1 MRASLRLQAHA
12 GSLHGMQRIQKGHAM
27 RTETPVQIKL
37 ADYTPYPF
45 AIDQVEMA
53 FELEPNATTVKTVMQ
68 VRRIGTGDMVLDG
81 VDVKLNA
88 IKIDGTVL
96 SADAYVLANDSLIL
110 SGVPDTFTL
119 ETDVTIDPSANT
131 ALSGLYIS
139 GGRFCTQCESIGFR
153 RITFWPDRPDV
164 MSRFKVRLEAS
175 KAAYPVLLSNGT
187 PGETGDLADGRH
199 FAEWDDP
206 HLKPSY
212 LFALCAGE
220 YDIYRD
226 SFETMSGANID
237 LAVHV
242 DKGDGD
248 RAAWAME
255 SLKASMKWDEHV
267 FAREYDLGVFNIVA
281 VRDFNF
287 GAMENKGL
295 NVFNSA
301 YVLADEATATDA
313 DFEAIESIVGHEY
326 FHNWTGNRIT
336 CRDWFQLCLK
346 EGLTVFRDQ
355 EFSADMRSRPVQ
367 RIKDVIRLRA
377 RQFAEDAGPLA
388 HQVRP
393 DGYASIDN
401 LYTATVYEKGAEL
414 IRMLKTMIG
423 DEAFAKGM
431 QIYFERHDGE
441 ATTIEHFYKCFE
453 DACGEDLSDF
463 RRWYSQPGTPTI
475 TATEIWNEE
484 AGKLTVMLKQSNP
497 ETPGN
502 TDPRPLPMPLR
513 VAAFASDGA
522 KIEDLTLLL
531 EGEDTVW
538 SVSDQSGRPMVSL
551 NRGFSA
557 PVRTDHQISDADRLA
572 IARVDDDPFNQWDA
586 LQALVKKDILA
597 IAYDQKPGADADI
610 IAAIVDAVRKN
621 IDDPAFAAL
630 LTRLPDVGE
639 LFQEHVPANPNA
651 LADARKTVQS
661 SLAEALLDDAR
672 AFLAKASPEPFVPD
686 AAQSGQRALRSAFM
700 TLLSALG
707 DAADAELKSLFN
719 AAGNMTE
726 SLSSLRAI
734 CVAGGAS
741 KSDAITAF
749 ETKWTDNPLVMDK
762 WFAVQAGTGD
772 VANVAALTKHAAFD
786 LSNPNRVRS
795 VIAVFAMQ
803 NLRAFHTPDGSGYD
817 LVADIIE
824 KADKTNPAL
833 AARLL
838 TAFEQWKSLEPRAR
852 AAAETA
858 LKRLQSGKLSENASD
873 IISRTLG

>member
-1 MRASLRLQAHA
+1 
-12 GSLHGMQRIQKGHAM
+12 M

-45 AIDQVEMA
+45 AIDQMEMA
-53 FELEPNATTVKTVMQ
+53 FDLKPSATKVRTKMQ
-68 VRRIGTGDMVLDG
+68 VRRLSAGDLVLDG
-81 VDVKLNA
+81 VQMKLDSIALN
-88 IKIDGTVL
+88 GTEL
-96 SADAYVLANDSLIL
+96 SADAYQVDDERLTLKDA
-110 SGVPDTFTL
+110 PEAFTL
-119 ETDVTIDPSANT
+119 ETVVTIDPSANT

-139 GGRFCTQCESIGFR
+139 GGRFCSQCESVGFR
-153 RITFWPDRPDV
+153 RITYWPDRPDV
-164 MSRFKVRLEAS
+164 MSRFKVRIEGD
-175 KAAYPVLLSNGT
+175 KAAYPILLSNGT
-187 PGETGDLADGRH
+187 LGETGDLDSGRH

-212 LFALCAGE
+212 LFALCAGD
-220 YDIYRD
+220 YDVYSD
-226 SFETMSGANID
+226 SYTTMNGAEVD

-255 SLKASMKWDEHV
+255 SLKSSMKWDEDV

-295 NVFNSA
+295 NIFNSA

-393 DGYASIDN
+393 DSYGSIDN

-414 IRMLKTMIG
+414 IRMLKTLIG
-423 DEAFAKGM
+423 DEAFAAGM
-431 QIYFERHDGE
+431 QIYFDRHDGE

-453 DACGEDLSDF
+453 EASGEDLSNF

-475 TATEIWNEE
+475 TASEIWDEDSNT
-484 AGKLTVMLKQSNP
+484 LTVLLTQTNP
-497 ETPGN
+497 KTPGN
-502 TDPRPLPMPLR
+502 DTPTPLPMPLR
-513 VAAFASDGA
+513 VAAFAPDGTTL
-522 KIEDLTLLL
+522 EDLTLLI
-531 EGEDTVW
+531 ESDETIWTVK
-538 SVSDQSGRPMVSL
+538 SEAGRPFVSL

-557 PVRTDHQISDADRLA
+557 PIRLDHQIEDAQRLDL
-572 IARVDDDPFNQWDA
+572 ARLDNDPFNQWDA

-597 IAYDQKPGADADI
+597 LACGDASAPDTNI
-610 IAAIVDAVRKN
+610 IAAIADAVRAN
-621 IDDPAFAAL
+621 MSDPAFAAL

-639 LFQEHVPANPNA
+639 LFLEHTPANPAA
-651 LADARKTVQS
+651 LAAARKSVQQA
-661 SLAEALLDDAR
+661 LAAALSDDAT
-672 AFLAKASPEPFVPD
+672 AYLAKPSPAPFRPD
-686 AAQSGQRALRSAFM
+686 AEQSGARALRSAFI
-700 TLLSALG
+700 TLLAALG
-707 DAADAELKSLFN
+707 ETSDASLKTLFDAAE
-719 AAGNMTE
+719 NMTE
-726 SLSSLRAI
+726 SLSTLRAL
-734 CVAGGAS
+734 CTANGPS
-741 KSDAITAF
+741 KADAISAF
-749 ETKWTDNPLVMDK
+749 ETKWSANELVMDK
-762 WFAVQAGTGD
+762 WFAVQAGTGS
-772 VANVAALTKHAAFD
+772 VADIEALLKHPKFD
-786 LSNPNRVRS
+786 LGNPNRVRS

-803 NLRAFHTPDGSGYD
+803 NLAEFHASDGAGYE
-817 LVADIIE
+817 LVADVI
-824 KADKTNPAL
+824 KSADPKNPAL

-838 TAFEQWKSLEPRAR
+838 TAFEQWRSLEPAAK
-852 AAAETA
+852 AAAERT
-858 LKRLQSGKLSENASD
+858 LKTLQAGDLSKNASD
-873 IISRTLG
+873 IIGRTLS

>member
-1 MRASLRLQAHA
+1 
-12 GSLHGMQRIQKGHAM
+12 M

-45 AIDQVEMA
+45 AIDQVEMR
-53 FELEPNATTVKTVMQ
+53 FELEPGATKVHTKMT
-68 VRRIGTGDMVLDG
+68 VRRLAEGPLKLDG
-81 VDVKLNA
+81 VLLKLDE
-88 IKIDGTVL
+88 IRLDGAQL
-96 SADAYVLANDSLIL
+96 GDDAYAISDETLTLTE
-110 SGVPDTFTL
+110 VPDRFTL
-119 ETDVTIDPSANT
+119 ETSVTIDPAANT

-139 GGRFCTQCESIGFR
+139 GDRFCTQCESVGFR

-164 MSRFKVRLEAS
+164 MSRFKVRIEADKRS
-175 KAAYPVLLSNGT
+175 YPILLSNGT
-187 PGETGDLADGRH
+187 PGDQGALAGGRH

-212 LFALCAGE
+212 LFALCAGD

-226 SFETMSGANID
+226 TFTTMNGAQVD

-242 DKGDGD
+242 DKGDKD
-248 RAAWAME
+248 RAAWAMD
-255 SLKASMKWDEHV
+255 SLKASMVWDEQV

-295 NVFNSA
+295 NIFNSA

-393 DGYASIDN
+393 DSYASIDN

-414 IRMLKTMIG
+414 IRMLKTLIG

-431 QIYFERHDGE
+431 QIYFDRHDGE
-441 ATTIEHFYKCFE
+441 ATTIEHFYARFE
-453 DACGEDLSDF
+453 AASGQDLSNF
-463 RRWYSQPGTPTI
+463 RRWYSQPGTPCVS
-475 TATEIWNEE
+475 ATEIWDEDS
-484 AGKLTVMLKQSNP
+484 GTLTVMLGQTNP
-497 ETPGN
+497 HTPGN
-502 TDPRPLPMPLR
+502 DHPAPLPMPIR
-513 VAAFASDGA
+513 AAAFTPGGD
-522 KIEDLTLLL
+522 KLDDLTLILDSEEL
-531 EGEDTVW
+531 VW
-538 SVSDQSGRPMVSL
+538 RISGQTERPLVSL

-557 PVRTDHQISDADRLA
+557 PIRLDHQISDAQVLA
-572 IARVDDDPFNQWDA
+572 LARIDDDPFNQWNS

-597 IAYDQKPGADADI
+597 LAYDQKPAPDAAI
-610 IAAIVDAVRKN
+610 ITAIAAAVRAN
-621 IDDPAFAAL
+621 DEDPAFAAL

-639 LFQEHVPANPNA
+639 LFQEHVPADPGA
-651 LADARKTVQS
+651 LSDARKAVQTA
-661 SLAEALLDDAR
+661 LARELESDAERLL
-672 AFLAKASPEPFVPD
+672 KAPSPAPFKPD
-686 AAQSGQRALRSAFM
+686 AAQSGVRALRSAM
-700 TLLSALG
+700 LTLLGALG
-707 DAADAELKSLFN
+707 TPAETALHKVYET
-719 AAGNMTE
+719 APNMTE
-726 SLSSLRAI
+726 SLSALRAL
-734 CVAGGAS
+734 CVAGGARKAGALTS
-741 KSDAITAF
+741 FADTWA
-749 ETKWTDNPLVMDK
+749 DNPLVMDK
-762 WFAVQAGTGD
+762 WFAVQASTGSVD
-772 VANVAALTKHAAFD
+772 AVEQLTRHPDFD
-786 LSNPNRVRS
+786 LGNPNRVRS

-803 NLRAFHTPDGSGYD
+803 NLPAFHAPDGAGYR
-817 LVADIIE
+817 LVTEIVAQ
-824 KADKTNPAL
+824 ADKKNPAL

-838 TAFEQWKSLEPRAR
+838 TAFEQWTSLEPRAR
-852 AAAETA
+852 GEAEAA
-858 LKRLQSGKLSENASD
+858 LKALRDKDLSKNATD
-873 IISRTLG
+873 IITRTLG

>member
-1 MRASLRLQAHA
+1 
-12 GSLHGMQRIQKGHAM
+12 M

-37 ADYTPYPF
+37 ADYQPYPF
-45 AIDQVEMA
+45 AIDQVDLS
-53 FELEPNATTVKTVMQ
+53 FDLDPSATKVRTKMV
-68 VRRIGTGDMVLDG
+68 VRRLQDGPLVLDG
-81 VDVKLNA
+81 VQLKLTA
-88 IKIDGTVL
+88 IKIDGTDL
-96 SADAYVLANDSLIL
+96 DEDAYQVDDETLTLTD
-110 SGVPDTFTL
+110 VPDAFSL
-119 ETDVTIDPSANT
+119 ETEVEIDPSANT

-153 RITFWPDRPDV
+153 RITYWPDRPDV
-164 MSRFKVRLEAS
+164 MSRFKVRIEAD
-175 KAAYPVLLSNGT
+175 KATYPILLSNGT
-187 PGETGDLADGRH
+187 PGDTRDLADGRH

-212 LFALCAGE
+212 LFALCAGD

-226 SFETMSGANID
+226 TFTTMGGDKID

-255 SLKASMKWDEHV
+255 SLKASMKWDEDV

-295 NVFNSA
+295 NIFNSA

-355 EFSADMRSRPVQ
+355 EFSADLRSRPVQ

-393 DGYASIDN
+393 DSYASIDN

-423 DEAFAKGM
+423 DAAFAEGM
-431 QIYFERHDGE
+431 QIYFDRHDGE

-453 DACGEDLSDF
+453 DASGEDLTAF
-463 RRWYSQPGTPTI
+463 RQWYSQPGTPTLSVS
-475 TATEIWNEE
+475 EIWDEDT
-484 AGKLTVMLKQSNP
+484 GVLTVMLAQTNP

-502 TDPRPLPMPLR
+502 TSPKPLPLPLR
-513 VAAFASDGA
+513 VAAFTPEGE
-522 KIEDLTLLL
+522 KIEDMTILV

-538 SVSDQSGRPMVSL
+538 RVSGQNERPLVSL

-557 PVRTDHQISDADRLA
+557 PIRLDHQISDAQRLA
-572 IARVDDDPFNQWDA
+572 VAQIDDDPFNQWDA
-586 LQALVKKDILA
+586 LQALVKQEILA
-597 IAYDQKPGADADI
+597 IASQQKPDADEDI
-610 IAAIVDAVRKN
+610 ISALVSAIRKN
-621 IDDPAFAAL
+621 GSDPAFAAL
-630 LTRLPDVGE
+630 LTRLPDIGE
-639 LFQEHVPANPNA
+639 LFLEQSPANPIA
-651 LADARKTVQS
+651 LADARKQVQKR
-661 SLAEALLDDAR
+661 LAVELQNDAR
-672 AFLAKASPEPFVPD
+672 AYLALASTEPFAPN
-686 AAQSGQRALRSAFM
+686 AKQSGQRALRSAYM

-707 DAADAELKSLFN
+707 DAADPDLKALFDD
-719 AAGNMTE
+719 ADNMTE
-726 SLSSLRAI
+726 SLSSLRAL
-734 CVAGGAS
+734 CVADGSS
-741 KSDAITAF
+741 KSEALATF
-749 ETKWTDNPLVMDK
+749 EARWASNPLVMDK
-762 WFAVQAGTGD
+762 WFAVQASTGTVSD
-772 VANVAALTKHAAFD
+772 IEALTKHAAFE
-786 LSNPNRVRS
+786 LGNPNRVRS
-795 VIAVFAMQ
+795 VVAVFAIQ
-803 NLRAFHTPDGSGYD
+803 NLRAFHAPDGSGYE
-817 LVADIIE
+817 LVANIVE
-824 KADKTNPAL
+824 QADQKNPAL

-838 TAFEQWKSLEPRAR
+838 TAFEQWRSLEPRAR
-852 AAAETA
+852 GAAEA
-858 LKRLQSGKLSENASD
+858 VLKRLRDGDLSKNASD
-873 IISRTLG
+873 IIARTLG

>member
-1 MRASLRLQAHA
+1 
-12 GSLHGMQRIQKGHAM
+12 M

-37 ADYTPYPF
+37 ADYSPYPF
-45 AIDQVEMA
+45 AIDQAEMT
-53 FELEPNATTVKTVMQ
+53 FELAPSATKVRTTMM
-68 VRRIGTGDMVLDG
+68 VRRLSDGPFVLDG
-81 VDVKLNA
+81 VDLKLDSVTV
-88 IKIDGTVL
+88 DGVAL
-96 SADAYVLANDSLIL
+96 SDDAYTLTEESLTLADMA
-110 SGVPDTFTL
+110 DTFTL
-119 ETDVTIDPSANT
+119 ETIVTIDPSANT
-131 ALSGLYIS
+131 VLSGLYMS

-164 MSRFKVRLEAS
+164 MSRFKVRIEAD
-175 KAAYPVLLSNGT
+175 KDAYPVLLSNGT
-187 PGETGDLADGRH
+187 PGETGDLTDGRH

-212 LFALCAGE
+212 LFALCGGD

-226 SFETMSGANID
+226 TFTTMNGAEID

-242 DKGDGD
+242 DKGDRD

-255 SLKASMKWDEHV
+255 SLKASMKWDEDV

-295 NVFNSA
+295 NIFNSA

-355 EFSADMRSRPVQ
+355 EFSADLRSRPVQ

-393 DGYASIDN
+393 DSYASIDN

-431 QIYFERHDGE
+431 QIYFDRHDGE

-453 DACGEDLSDF
+453 DASGESLSDF
-463 RRWYSQPGTPTI
+463 RRWYSQPGTPI
-475 TATEIWNEE
+475 VAATEIWDEDT
-484 AGKLTVMLKQSNP
+484 GTLTVMLSQSNP

-502 TDPRPLPMPLR
+502 SAPKPLPMPLR
-513 VAAFASDGA
+513 VAAFNAAGE
-522 KIEDLTLLL
+522 KIEDLTLMVD
-531 EGEDTVW
+531 GEDTIW
-538 SVSDQSGRPMVSL
+538 RIEGQSERPSVSL

-557 PVRTDHQISDADRLA
+557 PIRLDHQISDAERLA
-572 IARVDDDPFNQWDA
+572 LARIDDDPFNQWDTV
-586 LQALVKKDILA
+586 QALVKQEILA
-597 IAYDQKPGADADI
+597 IAYDQKAQADNAI
-610 IAAIVDAVRKN
+610 ITAIAEAVRN
-621 IDDPAFAAL
+621 NLADPAFAAL

-639 LFQEHVPANPNA
+639 LFLEHNPANPSA
-651 LADARKTVQS
+651 LADARKSVQQNLAS
-661 SLAEALLDDAR
+661 VLAEDAR
-672 AFLAKASPEPFVPD
+672 AHLATASPQPFQPD

-707 DAADAELKSLFN
+707 ETSDAELKALFDE
-719 AAGNMTE
+719 ADNMTE
-726 SLSSLRAI
+726 SLSSLRAL
-734 CVAGGAS
+734 CAADGPSKRVALA
-741 KSDAITAF
+741 AF
-749 ETKWTDNPLVMDK
+749 EQQWQSNPLVMDK
-762 WFAVQAGTGD
+762 WFAVQASTGT
-772 VANVAALTKHAAFD
+772 VADIASLTQHAEFD

-803 NLRAFHTPDGSGYD
+803 NLRAFHAPDGSGYA
-817 LVADIIE
+817 LVSDII
-824 KADKTNPAL
+824 KQADTKNPAL

-838 TAFEQWKSLEPRAR
+838 MAFEQWKSLEPRAR
-852 AAAETA
+852 AAAEAA
-858 LKRLQSGKLSENASD
+858 LKHLQAENLSENASD
-873 IISRTLG
+873 IITRTLG